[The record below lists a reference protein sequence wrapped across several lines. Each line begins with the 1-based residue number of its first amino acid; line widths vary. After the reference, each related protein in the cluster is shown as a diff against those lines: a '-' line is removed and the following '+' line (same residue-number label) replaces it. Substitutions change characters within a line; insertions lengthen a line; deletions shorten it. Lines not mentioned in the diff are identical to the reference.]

1 MINLERGILFL
12 YHRSCW
18 RHHSQSCCFELRG
31 VRSTY
36 SSKVWKTQGQMVC
49 QDLQPGVQRLTWW
62 VLSGTRQ
69 NDGFASL
76 FSDSRQL
83 LDKISN
89 ALGWWAGHMEDRGS
103 SPTCWRWNTLL
114 PSPEWREKCCWTSQ
128 RETDTRNKRS
138 CFFLEGK
145 EKVF

>member
-1 MINLERGILFL
+1 MINLERGTLFI
-12 YHRSCW
+12 YHHSCW
-18 RHHSQSCCFELRG
+18 RHHSQSCCFEPRG

-36 SSKVWKTQGQMVC
+36 SSKVWKTQGQMIC
-49 QDLQPGVQRLTWW
+49 QGLQPGVQWLTWW
-62 VLSGTRQ
+62 VLSSTRQ

-89 ALGWWAGHMEDRGS
+89 ALGWWAEHMEDRGS

-114 PSPEWREKCCWTSQ
+114 PSPEWREWCCWTSQ
-128 RETDTRNKRS
+128 RETDTGNKRS
-138 CFFLEGK
+138 CFFLEGE